1 MRSFFLEEIT
11 RQVHFFL
18 FIINSITEA
27 MTAITTI
34 TANIIR
40 AWSMPPEVVAMG
52 VTLTSSESSHSTAAF
67 TALTL

>member
-40 AWSMPPEVVAMG
+40 AWSIPPEVVAMG
-52 VTLTSSESSHSTAAF
+52 SR
-67 TALTL
+67 